1 MAQNYRRLARERRDG
16 PPPVDADIVAAV
28 ARGVTHMAGFE
39 RAYPK
44 LGAWLSSHTSEFAES
59 LKKRIRDG
67 KLLTENQL
75 AALERAAAP
84 PPTCDVSR
92 IEAAFETARGNGI
105 KHPKINLDGFRFS
118 PAGAKSSTPGAV
130 FVKQGDLYLGKVLG
144 GKLMTNSNCAPD
156 VRERILAAIADPHAA
171 AVAYGQRTGECAM
184 CGRPLIVT
192 NSVNLG
198 IGPVCAEKYG
208 FTAAYKEAS

>member
-1 MAQNYRRLARERRDG
+1 MPDYRRLARERRDG
-16 PPPVDADIVAAV
+16 PAPIPADIVEAV
-28 ARGVTHMAGFE
+28 QRGVGHMAGFE
-39 RAYPK
+39 QRYPR
-44 LGAWLSSHTSEFAES
+44 LGGWLRTHSSDFAES

-67 KLLTENQL
+67 KLLTDGQL
-75 AALERAAAP
+75 QALERAAAP
-84 PPTCDVSR
+84 PPACDVSH

-118 PAGAKSSTPGAV
+118 PAGATSSTPGAV

-144 GKLMTNSNCAPD
+144 GKLMTNSNCAPE
-156 VRERILAAIADPHAA
+156 VRERVLAAIADPHAA

-184 CGRPLIVT
+184 CGRPLVVT
-192 NSVNLG
+192 DSVNLG